1 MKTLLATFLLIIPF
15 FLTAQNP
22 TIYFDKT
29 RCQRKLKM
37 ELVNE
42 LPFSISLPNH
52 LHKIIQ
58 RRQAIKPTN
67 YSLWKLQD
75 KNYILINQGP
85 TTSPTL
91 FQTTGKYF
99 LQIHDRINLAFIEI
113 EISQQQFKSSIFY
126 NCEIHD

>member
-1 MKTLLATFLLIIPF
+1 MKTLLTTFLFIIPF
-15 FLTAQNP
+15 LLTAQNP

-42 LPFSISLPNH
+42 LPFSFQLSNH
-52 LHKIIQ
+52 LHDILQ
-58 RRQAIKPTN
+58 RRQIVNLTN
-67 YSLWKLQD
+67 YSLWKLD
-75 KNYILINQGP
+75 HKNYVLIHQGL
-85 TTSPTL
+85 TTSPIL

-99 LQIHDRINLAFIEI
+99 LQIHDRINLVFIEI
-113 EISQQQFKSSIFY
+113 EISQQHFKSSIFY